1 MECGCWGVCALTG
14 HVQSQLTLVVLA
26 HLDPAILTRHRLLK
40 VDDVVAS
47 GSVAIAVETKIISAE
62 ACTIKR
68 KKKQNAREVKMR
80 LRPDAPKPS
89 RAE

>member
-1 MECGCWGVCALTG
+1 MYTCWSAGVGGVCALTG

-62 ACTIKR
+62 ACTIK

-80 LRPDAPKPS
+80 LRPDAP
-89 RAE
+89 